1 MSASAPDITHPR
13 DQILEIMERIYR
25 YRMTTTSGGNVS
37 VREACGDIWITPSRV
52 DKGGLVRR
60 DIVRVSPDGAVE
72 GPHPPSSELP
82 FHRAIYGARPDLGAI
97 VHAHPVALVAFSI
110 TGRVPD
116 TRLFPQAH
124 HMCGRVGFARYALP
138 GSVALGESIASA
150 FAGGFSCVVME
161 NHGVVVGGATAAE
174 AFQRFEALEFAAKT
188 IIKAAALGGARY
200 LGDEAIAAAARRAAS
215 WPEAPS
221 LPASSHERELRRELC
236 DFVGRGCRQR
246 LLISTEGSFSA
257 RLGDGEFLITP
268 SGRDRYALRPE
279 DIVVVRGGA
288 CEAGKVPSRAAGAHA
303 AIYGARPDVRAIAF
317 AHPVNA
323 TAFSVSES
331 PLDARTIPESYI
343 LLRDV
348 ARLPFGLPY
357 GDVGALAAQVSMDR
371 PAALLANDGVLVLG
385 CGILDA
391 FDRLEVLEATAEAII
406 NSRPIGEITAMG
418 EQALA
423 ELRRA
428 FFG

>member
-1 MSASAPDITHPR
+1 
-13 DQILEIMERIYR
+13 
-25 YRMTTTSGGNVS
+25 
-37 VREACGDIWITPSRV
+37 
-52 DKGGLVRR
+52 
-60 DIVRVSPDGAVE
+60 
-72 GPHPPSSELP
+72 
-82 FHRAIYGARPDLGAI
+82 
-97 VHAHPVALVAFSI
+97 
-110 TGRVPD
+110 
-116 TRLFPQAH
+116 
-124 HMCGRVGFARYALP
+124 
-138 GSVALGESIASA
+138 
-150 FAGGFSCVVME
+150 
-161 NHGVVVGGATAAE
+161 
-174 AFQRFEALEFAAKT
+174 
-188 IIKAAALGGARY
+188 
-200 LGDEAIAAAARRAAS
+200 
-215 WPEAPS
+215 
-221 LPASSHERELRRELC
+221 LRRELC

-268 SGRDRYALRPE
+268 SGRDRYALRPG

-371 PAALLANDGVLVLG
+371 PRRCWRTMVFSSLVAASWT
-385 CGILDA
+385 
-391 FDRLEVLEATAEAII
+391 RSTA
-406 NSRPIGEITAMG
+406 SRCW
-418 EQALA
+418 
-423 ELRRA
+423 RRRPRP
-428 FFG
+428 